1 MKNILYKIRLLLL
14 SIFLFLL
21 AFFFDKGIIF
31 FNLHTPTVGFEL
43 VQVQKTFHNKEQE
56 LEQILNTLTNDIKD
70 SKFKELSENQKR
82 KRNFVP
88 DEPSLFLRS
97 YLQDI
102 DENGYTILI
111 FQDELLKFWSDN
123 SIAIHK
129 LHIQE
134 LTPNK
139 VIKLSNGFY
148 FVDKRVVNNVLIF
161 GLIRIKQ
168 KFSYENDLLQNHFH
182 PDFKLPGSI
191 QISLEKSQNNNIHN
205 RNNQFI
211 FSLVPMF
218 TPINKKPYL
227 PLSIVLYS
235 LSIIAFIFFI
245 NNLFLK
251 HLQYKN
257 NFGLYLI
264 ILALALFLI
273 RYWMLHYKI
282 PPNFYSLDLF
292 TPHGASNWFPSLG
305 DLLINAFFILLFIRI
320 LFVSVKVDTF
330 HRLFPQTIHHKII
343 NLRYRKP
350 IFVIF
355 GIVFTTLY
363 FGFIHHLFRSLI
375 SNSKINF
382 EVYKLLDVTV
392 YSVIG
397 FIIIAL
403 LFSSYLILYD
413 KVISFSAKKIPL
425 KHFFIYYSVIFL
437 PTFIFILLFDNN
449 IDSFTI
455 AFFVII
461 TIIIAY
467 LRYKGKQYRFNS
479 LVLLIF
485 LISLYTVVF
494 ITYTLHKQE
503 KSRRK
508 IKVVKLATE
517 RDRIAEHLLEDIDKK
532 INRDNKLLRYM
543 EDPVFGK
550 YKSDLIH
557 NYLEQTYFH
566 GFWQRYALEVTI
578 CGSSDVFPPENN
590 LDNCIAYYTK
600 LVRDKG
606 TRLPNSSY
614 YFINN
619 MNGSISYFGYYQFES
634 KVDQSNITLFIE
646 LNSIL
651 TSEEL
656 VYPELLL
663 DYEADNTI
671 IEEEYSYAKYRN
683 ERLISKKGNFPYSLR
698 SNKYPIDTT
707 EFTFV
712 NFGEFSHLIYRID
725 DENIIILS
733 KPEFDI
739 IDVLTSFSY
748 IFFFNNILLALVLF
762 ISHLPNIFRNVQFN
776 FKNKILLAMIAV
788 LLLSFLLV
796 GGGTVYY
803 DVKRYENIHNQ
814 NMSEKIESVVS
825 ELELIFGYHDFIPE
839 KWSSDRYINLNQ
851 LLIDLSIVFF
861 NDLNLYDLKG
871 NLIAS
876 SRPEIFERGLIS
888 KQLNTKAYKALII
901 NHEAQFIQ
909 NETIG
914 NLTYSSAY
922 IPFKNMNNKVLAY
935 INMPY
940 LSQPSLLKQE
950 ISTLLIT
957 VINLYVLLF
966 LLTIVVAVF
975 LSENITYP
983 LRLLQNR
990 FKEINLSEANQQ
1002 ILDYHGK
1009 DEIGGL
1015 VKEYNRMVVE
1025 LEKSVKLLA
1034 KSERESAWRE
1044 MAKQIAHEIKNPLT
1058 PMKLSIQFLLRSWES
1073 HGSVVEQEKFKK
1085 RLEGV
1090 SKTLIDQIDTLSTIA
1105 SEFSNFAKMPKAN
1118 NQKINIVNILQNI
1131 EQLFTNADEAE
1142 VIVDLDDYSEI
1153 LVFADKEQLSRVFIN
1168 LVKNAIQAIPDD
1180 TEGIINLKLI
1190 DKQKTVCVVVQD
1202 NGSGISNEA
1211 QKKLFTPSFTTKSG
1225 GMGMGLAIVKKIVED
1240 AGGTIWFETE
1250 MDKGTTFFVELP
1262 KTNKQSRL

>member
-1 MKNILYKIRLLLL
+1 MKNFLFKIRLLLVG
-14 SIFLFLL
+14 IFLFLL
-21 AFFFDKGIIF
+21 AYFFDKGIIF
-31 FNLHTPTVGFEL
+31 LDLHAPTVGFEL
-43 VQVQKTFHNKEQE
+43 TQVQKTFHNKELE
-56 LEQILNTLTNDIKD
+56 LEQLLNKLADDIKNNE
-70 SKFKELSENQKR
+70 FKELSEHQGN
-82 KRNFVP
+82 KRNYTP
-88 DEPSLFLRS
+88 EEPSLFLRS
-97 YLQDI
+97 YLQNI
-102 DENGYTILI
+102 YENGYTILI

-123 SIAIHK
+123 SIATHK
-129 LHIQE
+129 LSIQE

-148 FVDKRVVNNVLIF
+148 FVNKRVVNKALIF

-168 KFSYENDLLQNHFH
+168 KFSYENDLLQNRFH
-182 PDFKLPGSI
+182 SDFKLPASI
-191 QISLEKSQNNNIHN
+191 QISLDESKKNNIYNKSN
-205 RNNQFI
+205 RFL

-218 TPINKKPYL
+218 TPLNEKPYL

-235 LSIIAFIFFI
+235 LGIFAFVIFI
-245 NNLFLK
+245 NNLYLK

-257 NFGLYLI
+257 NYGLSLLVLVI
-264 ILALALFLI
+264 ILFLI
-273 RYWMLHYKI
+273 RCWMIHYKI
-282 PPNFYSLDLF
+282 PPNFYSLNLF
-292 TPHGASNWFPSLG
+292 TPHLYGGSDWFPSLG
-305 DLLINAFFILLFIRI
+305 DLLINALFILLFIRI
-320 LFVSVKVDTF
+320 IFVSIKIDTF
-330 HRLFPQTIHHKII
+330 YRLFPQSVHHKII

-350 IFVIF
+350 LFVVS
-355 GIVFTTLY
+355 GILFTTLY
-363 FGFIHHLFRSLI
+363 FGFIHYLFQSLI
-375 SNSKINF
+375 INSKINF
-382 EVYKLLDVTV
+382 EVYKLLDVSV

-397 FIIIAL
+397 FIIIVL
-403 LFSSYLILYD
+403 LFSSFLILYD

-425 KHFFIYYSVIFL
+425 KHFLLYYSGIFIL
-437 PTFIFILLFDNN
+437 ILISILLFDNK
-449 IDSFTI
+449 IDLFTI
-455 AFFVII
+455 VFYAII

-467 LRYKGKQYRFNS
+467 LRYTERQYRFNL
-479 LVLLIF
+479 LVLIIF

-494 ITYTLHKQE
+494 ITNTLHKQE

-532 INRDNKLLRYM
+532 INKDNKLLRYM

-550 YKSDLIH
+550 YKSELIH
-557 NYLEQTYFH
+557 DYLEQTYFH

-663 DYEADNTI
+663 DYESDNTVKNS
-671 IEEEYSYAKYRN
+671 EYSYAKYRN
-683 ERLISKKGNFPYSLR
+683 QRLISKNGNFPYSLR
-698 SNKYPIDTT
+698 SSKYPIDTT

-712 NFGEFSHLIYRID
+712 NFGEYSHLIYRID
-725 DENIIILS
+725 DENIIVLS
-733 KPEFDI
+733 KPELDI
-739 IDVLTSFSY
+739 IDVLTSISY

-762 ISHLPNIFRNVQFN
+762 ISHLPNIFRNIQFN
-776 FKNKILLAMIAV
+776 FKNKILLSMIAV

-888 KQLNTKAYKALII
+888 KQLNAQAYRSLVV
-901 NHEAQFIQ
+901 NYEAQFIH

-975 LSENITYP
+975 LSENITHP

-990 FKEINLSEANQQ
+990 FKEINLSESNQQ

-1015 VKEYNRMVVE
+1015 VKEYNRMVVK
-1025 LEKSVKLLA
+1025 LGKSVKLLA

-1058 PMKLSIQFLLRSWES
+1058 PMKLSIQFLLRSWDAHS
-1073 HGSVVEQEKFKK
+1073 SPAEQEKFKK
-1085 RLEGV
+1085 RLDGV

-1118 NQKINIVNILQNI
+1118 NQRINIISILRNI
-1131 EQLFTNADEAE
+1131 EQLFANADEAK
-1142 VIVDLDDYSEI
+1142 VIVELDDYSEI
-1153 LVFADKEQLSRVFIN
+1153 FVFADKEQLSRVFIN
-1168 LVKNAIQAIPDD
+1168 LVKNAIQAIPEE
-1180 TEGIINLKLI
+1180 TEGLI
-1190 DKQKTVCVVVQD
+1190 KVELTDKPKTVCVSVQD
-1202 NGSGISNEA
+1202 NGSGISGEA

-1225 GMGMGLAIVKKIVED
+1225 GMGMGLAIVKKIIED

-1262 KTNKQSRL
+1262 KTN